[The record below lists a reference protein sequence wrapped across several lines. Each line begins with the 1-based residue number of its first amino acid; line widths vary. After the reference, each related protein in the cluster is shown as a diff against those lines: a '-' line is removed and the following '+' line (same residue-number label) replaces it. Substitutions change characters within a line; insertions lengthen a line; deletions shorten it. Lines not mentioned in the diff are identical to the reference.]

1 MADTDD
7 GALLQQLKD
16 LVNVMESRNSKG
28 LLAKASASRAKD
40 IAKAVAALQP
50 QAAPEATDA
59 PPIVA
64 KSSSSDEGSEKTR
77 ALDDSSAEKLRKE
90 MNKAERL
97 GAAGGA
103 ITGLSGAIRSAGD
116 LWANNDVT
124 HARMLSVMANNADR
138 PGYKALA
145 GASPTATAMQLAAE
159 DSTRNADKKKAI
171 AGIVGNAAAAAGT
184 AMMGLAAKR
193 KLLAMFGA
201 GMPGNAIQSAL
212 ARDNQLS
219 RVNGKFATGD
229 IK

>member
-1 MADTDD
+1 
-7 GALLQQLKD
+7 
-16 LVNVMESRNSKG
+16 
-28 LLAKASASRAKD
+28 
-40 IAKAVAALQP
+40 
-50 QAAPEATDA
+50 
-59 PPIVA
+59 
-64 KSSSSDEGSEKTR
+64 
-77 ALDDSSAEKLRKE
+77 
-90 MNKAERL
+90 
-97 GAAGGA
+97 
-103 ITGLSGAIRSAGD
+103 
-116 LWANNDVT
+116 
-124 HARMLSVMANNADR
+124 
-138 PGYKALA
+138 
-145 GASPTATAMQLAAE
+145 MQLAAE